1 MSEQELDSM
10 LGEIGGPCNYEN
22 MVKCFETKMSGF
34 VNDPDD
40 LVVGAFKSYNEEC
53 KFAFVFRNNVIRG
66 YPLKGSLL
74 FEGKLDTMQG
84 RPTLLRETWKI
95 SYLAG
100 SVVYALNGN
109 VKKLSHS

>member
-53 KFAFVFRNNVIRG
+53 KFAFVFRNTMSLGVTFFKA
-66 YPLKGSLL
+66 PLL
-74 FEGKLDTMQG
+74 FEGKQTPGRAQIFWGNLENLLD
-84 RPTLLRETWKI
+84 LVI
-95 SYLAG
+95 VNA
-100 SVVYALNGN
+100 
-109 VKKLSHS
+109 

>member
-53 KFAFVFRNNVIRG
+53 KFAFVFRNTMSLGVTFF
-66 YPLKGSLL
+66 KGS
-74 FEGKLDTMQG
+74 FT
-84 RPTLLRETWKI
+84 I
-95 SYLAG
+95 
-100 SVVYALNGN
+100 
-109 VKKLSHS
+109 

>member
-53 KFAFVFRNNVIRG
+53 KFAFVFRNTMSLGAVYIVRTQRG
-66 YPLKGSLL
+66 WVGGLADSVN
-74 FEGKLDTMQG
+74 KLM
-84 RPTLLRETWKI
+84 
-95 SYLAG
+95 
-100 SVVYALNGN
+100 
-109 VKKLSHS
+109 

>member
-1 MSEQELDSM
+1 M

-53 KFAFVFRNNVIRG
+53 KFAFVFRNTMSLGVIFFRLH
-66 YPLKGSLL
+66 YYLKENRHRAGP
-74 FEGKLDTMQG
+74 GTD
-84 RPTLLRETWKI
+84 LLREP
-95 SYLAG
+95 
-100 SVVYALNGN
+100 
-109 VKKLSHS
+109 

>member
-53 KFAFVFRNNVIRG
+53 KFAFVFRYTMSLGVTFFKAPSLFQGKQTPCRAAG
-66 YPLKGSLL
+66 HRSFERTLKTCWIWLL
-74 FEGKLDTMQG
+74 
-84 RPTLLRETWKI
+84 
-95 SYLAG
+95 
-100 SVVYALNGN
+100 
-109 VKKLSHS
+109 

>member
-22 MVKCFETKMSGF
+22 MVKCFENKMSGF

-53 KFAFVFRNNVIRG
+53 KFAFVLRDT
-66 YPLKGSLL
+66 KSL
-74 FEGKLDTMQG
+74 GN
-84 RPTLLRETWKI
+84 TLLKVPY
-95 SYLAG
+95 YLKE
-100 SVVYALNGN
+100 N
-109 VKKLSHS
+109 